1 MNVLITGG
9 AGFLGKRLAKQ
20 LLQRGVLK
28 NAQGVEEKIDE
39 LVLFDMVAAEGF
51 DDPRVKV
58 VTGNISDPAMIK
70 QIVDVKTGSIFHLA
84 AVVSSQAEADFD
96 LGMKIKLEY
105 VPLIFVIRRD
115 GEASRA
121 AEVTDLAKL
130 GDAIAQLKRD

>member
-70 QIVDVKTGSIFHLA
+70 QIVDV
-84 AVVSSQAEADFD
+84 
-96 LGMKIKLEY
+96 
-105 VPLIFVIRRD
+105 
-115 GEASRA
+115 
-121 AEVTDLAKL
+121 
-130 GDAIAQLKRD
+130 

>member
-58 VTGNISDPAMIK
+58 VTGNISDLGGPTANMYR
-70 QIVDVKTGSIFHLA
+70 LA
-84 AVVSSQAEADFD
+84 CKDP
-96 LGMKIKLEY
+96 KI
-105 VPLIFVIRRD
+105 
-115 GEASRA
+115 EASCRKPA
-121 AEVTDLAKL
+121 CVYPDICQNLNTDHSA
-130 GDAIAQLKRD
+130 LKALYRPANCRVLKKC